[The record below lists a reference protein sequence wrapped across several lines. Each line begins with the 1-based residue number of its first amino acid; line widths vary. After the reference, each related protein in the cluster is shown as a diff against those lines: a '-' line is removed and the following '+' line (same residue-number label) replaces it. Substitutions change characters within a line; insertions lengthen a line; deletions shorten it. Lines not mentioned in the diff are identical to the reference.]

1 MKKNNRSFI
10 ARLYSNKSLMFGVSV
25 LLNVA
30 LLALIVWLSRYA
42 KIKGNIFASVIAAV
56 VLVGLIVNVIFLLAY
71 SKNLKIFRQL
81 FFFVASILLVLS
93 LAGTVYIVRAELSL
107 NKLVNVDGEET
118 VDYSVISFSP
128 EYTEDN
134 MGENKIGY
142 LRQSEEFETIFKD
155 KVRDHSR
162 TIQYVEYD
170 DYNDLLTASMEGL
183 IQYGLVPL
191 NYSRLAE
198 GFEDESFNPFEEAS
212 VLFSFSTVV
221 SDDFSNVNVTKEPF
235 TVILLGNNEGLSDS
249 IIVATVNPK
258 TLRVTMTSLAR
269 DSYVPIACYANN
281 SRDKLNHSRGRGRQ
295 CLVDT
300 VEDFLD
306 IEIDF
311 YFETDFYALQKI
323 IDALGG
329 IEIDS
334 PLSFAG
340 SFPIEGKQNEYET
353 ITVPA
358 GLNLLDGKQAVTFAR
373 ERHSFGSGDF
383 TRQLNQQYVIREIAT
398 KLIKER
404 NPERLVSVL
413 EGASKNLK
421 MNISV
426 DDLTAL
432 LGYAIAETSSS
443 QLDPM
448 NTFRIIQTQIT
459 GDTPFINGMSVVLP
473 YQSDLDEA
481 KRVIKQN
488 LQTETELL
496 EETSF
501 TFSINKPFKLARTP
515 YNDGTTIGKGSGQVN
530 ETNEQFVV
538 PNFTRDWSKSR
549 VKEWGNINDV
559 EITLRVIDNNSPDF
573 QDSYS
578 DGQIIY
584 QSVDAGTYKKKPG
597 GVSISI
603 VEFVEVEPE
612 QPVVPEEKP
621 DEPEEKP
628 GNGDQVLEQPEAHKG
643 MSLDEIKAYAARNH
657 LSYSEQYDETIEKG
671 YILNV
676 NVVGK
681 KGDIAGYIVV
691 TLGSKEPT
699 VQNKPEE

>member
-10 ARLYSNKSLMFGVSV
+10 ARLYSNKSLMFAASV
-25 LLNVA
+25 LLNIA
-30 LLALIVWLSRYA
+30 LLALIVWISRYA
-42 KIKGNIFASVIAAV
+42 KVKGNIFASIIAVV
-56 VLVGLIVNVIFLLAY
+56 VLVGLLVNVIFLLAY

-81 FFFVASILLVLS
+81 FFFVTTVLLIVS

-107 NKLVNVDGEET
+107 NKLVNIDGEET

-128 EYTEDN
+128 EYTEDT

-142 LRQSEEFETIFKD
+142 LKQGEEFETLFKD
-155 KVRDHSR
+155 KVREHSR

-170 DYNDLLTASMEGL
+170 DYNDLLTASKAGD

-198 GFEDESFNPFEEAS
+198 GFEDESFDPFAEAT

-249 IIVATVNPK
+249 IIVATVNPQ

-269 DSYVPIACYANN
+269 DSYIPIACYSNN
-281 SRDKLNHSRGRGRQ
+281 SRDKLNHSRMRGRQ

-300 VEDFLD
+300 VENFLD

-340 SFPIEGKQNEYET
+340 SFPIEGEPNEYET
-353 ITVPA
+353 VNVPE
-358 GLNLLDGKQAVTFAR
+358 GLNLLNGKQAVTFAR
-373 ERHSFGSGDF
+373 ERSSFGSGDF
-383 TRQLNQQYVIREIAT
+383 TRQLNQQYAIREIAT
-398 KLIKER
+398 KLINER

-413 EGASKNLK
+413 EGASKNLT

-432 LGYAIAETSSS
+432 LGFAISETNSS

-481 KRVIKQN
+481 RRVIKHN
-488 LQTETELL
+488 LQTEPELL

-501 TFSINKPFKLARTP
+501 TFSIKKPYKLARKP
-515 YNDGTTIGKGSGQVN
+515 YNDGTTIGKGQTQEP

-538 PNFTRDWSKSR
+538 PNFTRDWTKSR
-549 VKEWGNINDV
+549 VKEWGNSNGVDV
-559 EITLRVIDNNSPDF
+559 TLRIIDNKSPEF
-573 QDSYS
+573 RESYA

-584 QSVDAGTYKKKPG
+584 QSVDPGTYKKKPG

-603 VEFVEVEPE
+603 VEYLEVESGDLDESDESDVVVEPTEPLSFPE
-612 QPVVPEEKP
+612 KDWTIDEINAWGVENAYEIKYLKIKEEEGGDEKVVSIQKP
-621 DEPEEKP
+621 DEGHP
-628 GNGDQVLEQPEAHKG
+628 L
-643 MSLDEIKAYAARNH
+643 
-657 LSYSEQYDETIEKG
+657 
-671 YILNV
+671 IL
-676 NVVGK
+676 
-681 KGDIAGYIVV
+681 VV
-691 TLGSKEPT
+691 TLSYETIKYE
-699 VQNKPEE
+699 

>member
-1 MKKNNRSFI
+1 MTLKKNNRSFI
-10 ARLYSNKSLMFGVSV
+10 ARLYSNKSLMFAASV
-25 LLNVA
+25 LLNIA
-30 LLALIVWLSRYA
+30 LLALIVWISRYA
-42 KIKGNIFASVIAAV
+42 KVKGNIFASIIAVV
-56 VLVGLIVNVIFLLAY
+56 VLVGLLVNVIFLLAY

-81 FFFVASILLVLS
+81 FFFVTTVLLIVS

-107 NKLVNVDGEET
+107 NKLVNIDGEET

-142 LRQSEEFETIFKD
+142 LKQGEEFETLFKD
-155 KVRDHSR
+155 KVREHSR

-170 DYNDLLTASMEGL
+170 DYNDLLTASKAGD

-198 GFEDESFNPFEEAS
+198 GFEDESFDPFAEAT

-269 DSYVPIACYANN
+269 DSYIPIACYSNN
-281 SRDKLNHSRGRGRQ
+281 SRDKLNHSRMRGRQ

-300 VEDFLD
+300 VENFLD

-340 SFPIEGKQNEYET
+340 SFPIEGEPNEYET
-353 ITVPA
+353 VNVPE
-358 GLNLLDGKQAVTFAR
+358 GLNLLNGKQAVTFAR
-373 ERHSFGSGDF
+373 ERSSFGSGDF

-398 KLIKER
+398 KLINER

-413 EGASKNLK
+413 EGASKNLT

-432 LGYAIAETSSS
+432 LGFAISETNSS

-448 NTFRIIQTQIT
+448 NTFRIVQTQVT

-481 KRVIKQN
+481 KRVIKHN
-488 LQTETELL
+488 LQRETELL

-501 TFSINKPFKLARTP
+501 SFSINKPFKLAKTP
-515 YNDGTTIGKGSGQVN
+515 YNDGTTIGKGQTQEP

-538 PNFTRDWSKSR
+538 PNFTRDWTKSR
-549 VKEWGNINDV
+549 VKEWGNSNGVDV
-559 EITLRVIDNNSPDF
+559 TLRIIDNKSPEF
-573 QDSYS
+573 RESYA

-584 QSVDAGTYKKKPG
+584 QSVDPGTYKKKPG

-603 VEFVEVEPE
+603 VEYLEVESGDLDESDESDVVVVVEPTEPLSFPE
-612 QPVVPEEKP
+612 KDWTIDEINAWGVENAYEIKYLKIKEEEGGDEKVVSIQKP
-621 DEPEEKP
+621 DEGHP
-628 GNGDQVLEQPEAHKG
+628 L
-643 MSLDEIKAYAARNH
+643 
-657 LSYSEQYDETIEKG
+657 
-671 YILNV
+671 IL
-676 NVVGK
+676 
-681 KGDIAGYIVV
+681 VV
-691 TLGSKEPT
+691 TLSYETIKYE
-699 VQNKPEE
+699 

>member
-1 MKKNNRSFI
+1 MTLKKNNRSFI
-10 ARLYSNKSLMFGVSV
+10 ARLYSNKSLMFAASV
-25 LLNVA
+25 LLNIA
-30 LLALIVWLSRYA
+30 LLALIVWISRYA
-42 KIKGNIFASVIAAV
+42 KVKGNIFASIIAVV
-56 VLVGLIVNVIFLLAY
+56 VLVGLLVNVIFLLAY

-81 FFFVASILLVLS
+81 FFFVTTVLLIVS

-107 NKLVNVDGEET
+107 NKLVNIDGEET

-128 EYTEDN
+128 EYTEDT

-142 LRQSEEFETIFKD
+142 LKQGEEFETLFKD
-155 KVRDHSR
+155 KVREHSR

-170 DYNDLLTASMEGL
+170 DYNDLLTASKAGD

-198 GFEDESFNPFEEAS
+198 GFEDESFDPFAEAT

-269 DSYVPIACYANN
+269 DSYIPIACYSNN
-281 SRDKLNHSRGRGRQ
+281 SRDKLNHSRMRGRQ

-300 VEDFLD
+300 VENFLD

-340 SFPIEGKQNEYET
+340 SFPIEGEPNEYET
-353 ITVPA
+353 VNVPE
-358 GLNLLDGKQAVTFAR
+358 GLNLLNGKQAVTFAR
-373 ERHSFGSGDF
+373 ERSSFGSGDF

-398 KLIKER
+398 KLINER

-413 EGASKNLK
+413 EGASKNLT

-432 LGYAIAETSSS
+432 LGFAISETNSS

-448 NTFRIIQTQIT
+448 NTFRIVQTQVT
-459 GDTPFINGMSVVLP
+459 GDTPFINGASVVLP

-481 KRVIKQN
+481 RRVIKHN
-488 LQTETELL
+488 LQTEPELL

-501 TFSINKPFKLARTP
+501 TFSIKKPYKLARTP
-515 YNDGTTIGKGSGQVN
+515 YNDGTTIGKGQTQEP

-538 PNFTRDWSKSR
+538 PNFTRDWTKSR
-549 VKEWGNINDV
+549 VKEWGNSNGVDV
-559 EITLRVIDNNSPDF
+559 TLRIIDNKSPEF
-573 QDSYS
+573 RESYA

-584 QSVDAGTYKKKPG
+584 QSVDPGTYKKKPG

-603 VEFVEVEPE
+603 VEYLEVESGDLDESDESDVVVEPTEPLSFPE
-612 QPVVPEEKP
+612 KDWTIDEINAWGVENAYEIKYLKIKEEEGGDEKVVSIQKP
-621 DEPEEKP
+621 DEGHP
-628 GNGDQVLEQPEAHKG
+628 L
-643 MSLDEIKAYAARNH
+643 
-657 LSYSEQYDETIEKG
+657 
-671 YILNV
+671 IL
-676 NVVGK
+676 
-681 KGDIAGYIVV
+681 VV
-691 TLGSKEPT
+691 TLSYETIKYE
-699 VQNKPEE
+699 